1 MKNERIPEADDH
13 RDAGGSKG
21 SSRRLLLLVLLLLVM
36 TFGYLYFFTGLIKP
50 HEEEAKAPPVQ
61 TVQVKKPIPPRPDQA
76 AANPDVTAKTEEK
89 KPIQT
94 KVEKPATPPPA
105 PVKPAAPL
113 AQQAG
118 TKPPAAPVAKP
129 ATVTKQPLPVKVA
142 KAETP
147 PAGKEHGKAQP
158 AAMPPA
164 KPQPKGAA
172 KPAKVAKPV
181 AVKTPAQAKTE
192 RQVVKPAARQGAY
205 TLLVGEYAVER
216 EMKNRRASLKKL
228 GVTPIR
234 GIKTKK
240 TETMYRLYL
249 SDFDTHY
256 AADLELQKLQQIAG
270 SAFILGKN
278 GRFAVYAGSYLHKHG
293 ADAERRRLAGKG
305 FKLIIKTAKV
315 KMPVTRITAGSFSS
329 SEDAEKEAGRLRSSG
344 INAAV
349 IKAGKSG

>member
-1 MKNERIPEADDH
+1 MKRERIPEADDH
-13 RDAGGSKG
+13 RTAGGSKG
-21 SSRRLLLLVLLLLVM
+21 SSRRLLLLVLLLLAV

-61 TVQVKKPIPPRPDQA
+61 TVQVKKPIPPRPEQTAEAPA
-76 AANPDVTAKTEEK
+76 AAAKSEEK
-89 KPIQT
+89 KPMQA
-94 KVEKPATPPPA
+94 KAEKPAPPPPA
-105 PVKPAAPL
+105 PAKPAAP
-113 AQQAG
+113 QAPPPG
-118 TKPPAAPVAKP
+118 TKPAAMPVVKP
-129 ATVTKQPLPVKVA
+129 ATVPAQPLPAKVA

-158 AAMPPA
+158 AAVQPA
-164 KPQPKGAA
+164 KPQPKGGA
-172 KPAKVAKPV
+172 KPATAIKPV
-181 AVKTPAQAKTE
+181 SKKTPVPAKGIHQAA
-192 RQVVKPAARQGAY
+192 KPAARQGAY

-216 EMKNRRASLKKL
+216 DMKNRRASLKKL
-228 GVTPIR
+228 GVTPIH

-249 SDFDTHY
+249 SDFDGHY
-256 AADLELQKLQQIAG
+256 AADLELQKLQQVAG

-329 SEDAEKEAGRLRSSG
+329 SEEAEKEAGRLRSSG
-344 INAAV
+344 IKATV
-349 IKAGKSG
+349 IKTGKFS